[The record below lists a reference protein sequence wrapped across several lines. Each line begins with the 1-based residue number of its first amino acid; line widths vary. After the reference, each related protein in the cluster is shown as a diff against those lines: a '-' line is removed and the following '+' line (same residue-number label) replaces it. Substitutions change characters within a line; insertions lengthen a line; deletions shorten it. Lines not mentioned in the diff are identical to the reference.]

1 MYNSY
6 FDFKKDP
13 FSPKLDPD
21 FFYQA
26 PSWKSVY
33 EWFSGQ
39 ILARQGVLMLIG
51 AEGVGKTLLLFQ
63 IVARLQS
70 RAKFVYFHVASDSF
84 EEFIDNL
91 CDEIAL
97 DVSGRLLI
105 DKIVLINAYL
115 KKEKNKR
122 VVVIVDDAQK
132 LKDSVLHDIL
142 LMSTPPDKGRASIQ
156 IVLSGVP
163 ELEEKYNRLKRKS
176 LVLDSDKVFLYSLK
190 SMDYSGV
197 REYIQQRLTAV
208 GSKESKLF
216 DDPAITRIT
225 HYSKGVPLVVNNLCR
240 LSLQRAAELDVAVV
254 SQEIV
259 DQASISYFAE
269 QAMSESDRLVLK
281 EGVVSDKFSQFVDG
295 LSERFTNFSEHF
307 WEFSEGAFAAFKGI
321 KPKYAAIGLTV
332 LSVSAISFYIA
343 QSGSSKDQASGVK
356 VVSADQSDT
365 QPELKSVAVPDK
377 SDSQVVNIDSDIASF
392 ESSDSE
398 QNASLSNDAIAVVS
412 AGPGTTDGEIARSF
426 LYELEKTGQPVNLD
440 IVYSKAENLTAENNL
455 KSAYL
460 LYFYAAKSG
469 HSDAAFKLAQFA
481 DPHTFES
488 NRSLLDSPN
497 SVQAHKWYQQAVLA
511 GHPNAKES
519 LDRLRS
525 QVELL
530 AASGDERAYQLTLQ
544 WR

>member
-13 FSPKLDPD
+13 FSVKLDPD

-39 ILARQGVLMLIG
+39 ILARQGVLMLVG
-51 AEGVGKTLLLFQ
+51 GEGVGKTLLLFQ

-97 DVSGRLLI
+97 DVSGKLLI
-105 DKIVLINAYL
+105 DKIVQLNTYL
-115 KKEKNKR
+115 KKEKNTR
-122 VVVIVDDAQK
+122 IVVVVDDAQN
-132 LKDSVLHDIL
+132 LKDSVLHDVL
-142 LMSTPPDKGRASIQ
+142 LMSTPPNKGRASIQ
-156 IVLSGVP
+156 IVLSGLP
-163 ELEEKYNRLKRKS
+163 ELEEKYNQLKRKS
-176 LVLDSDKVFLYSLK
+176 LALDSDKVFLYSLK
-190 SMDYSGV
+190 SLDYSGV
-197 REYIQQRLTAV
+197 REYIQQRLSAV
-208 GSKESKLF
+208 GCNEDTLF

-240 LSLQRAAELDVAVV
+240 LSLQHAAEQEITVI

-259 DQASISYFAE
+259 DQISINYFAE
-269 QAMSESDRLVLK
+269 QAISQPNRPVVKEVGFSDKLSQLIDSLPGRFANLSEQISES
-281 EGVVSDKFSQFVDG
+281 
-295 LSERFTNFSEHF
+295 SES
-307 WEFSEGAFAAFKGI
+307 AIAGI
-321 KPKYAAIGLTV
+321 KRIKPQYAVIGLAA
-332 LSVSAISFYIA
+332 LSVLAISFYIA
-343 QSGSSKDQASGVK
+343 QSDSSEGPASSAEI
-356 VVSADQSDT
+356 VSVDQSDMQNDSSPVT
-365 QPELKSVAVPDK
+365 VLNRSA
-377 SDSQVVNIDSDIASF
+377 SQVVNGDSDIASF
-392 ESSDSE
+392 ESNDD
-398 QNASLSNDAIAVVS
+398 QRNGSLSNDAIAVVS
-412 AGPGTTDGEIARSF
+412 TDASTTDGEIARTF
-426 LYELEKTGQPVNLD
+426 LYELEQAGQSVDLGA
-440 IVYSKAENLTAENNL
+440 VYDKAESLTAESNL
-455 KSAYL
+455 KGAYL

-469 HSDAAFKLAQFA
+469 YSDAAFKLAQFA
-481 DPHTFES
+481 DPETFES

-511 GHPNAKES
+511 GHPNAGES

-525 QVELL
+525 QVEQL